1 MRANKIKNEIYEI
14 KKWEEKLKRKDLI
27 YKKNNYIYNLLQFE
41 TIRPF
46 GDNIYFGKIS
56 TDEAEMEIKE

>member
-41 TIRPF
+41 TIRLF

-56 TDEAEMEIKE
+56 TDEAEKEIKE